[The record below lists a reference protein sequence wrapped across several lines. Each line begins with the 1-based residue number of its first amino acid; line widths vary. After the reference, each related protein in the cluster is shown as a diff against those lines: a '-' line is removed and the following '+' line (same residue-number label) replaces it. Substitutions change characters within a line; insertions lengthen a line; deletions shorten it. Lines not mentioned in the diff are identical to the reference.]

1 MRITRLLPTLIAALL
16 ATLTFSTAAVA
27 ENRSSGAGSGA
38 GAGSGGVSVRV
49 ATDTRA
55 SGDEQRPI
63 IGGGYAQS
71 GPWAARLFSGGR
83 QTCSST
89 IIAPTWILTARH
101 CVSGGQLSFRIGSLD
116 QTTGGT
122 TANGTQ
128 IYTHP
133 SADLALVRLD
143 RSVSTTY
150 SPLGRPGSVSVG
162 QTVQVYGWGAT
173 SRCGQEINCQSRYLK
188 YANVI
193 VSGGCRDA
201 YNGSAICARRGDGI
215 TAGGDSGGPMMA
227 GGVQVGVASTSDR
240 QTTTAYTNVTQ
251 YRSWIQSIAGV

>member
-16 ATLTFSTAAVA
+16 AALTLQTAAAAEDRSPDEGARAAVA
-27 ENRSSGAGSGA
+27 TKAHGLQDGP
-38 GAGSGGVSVRV
+38 
-49 ATDTRA
+49 
-55 SGDEQRPI
+55 QPI

-89 IIAPTWILTARH
+89 IIAPTWILTAKH
-101 CVSGGQLSFRIGSLD
+101 CVSGGALSFRVGSLD
-116 QTTGGT
+116 QTSGGT

-128 IYTHP
+128 VSTHP

-150 SPLGRPGSVSVG
+150 ATLGDPGTVSVG

-188 YANVI
+188 VANV
-193 VSGGCRDA
+193 VVTGGCRDA

-227 GGVQVGVASTSDR
+227 GGAQVGVASTSDR

-251 YRSWIQSIAGV
+251 YRSWIRSVAGV